1 MDGKFD
7 RTEMLIGKE
16 ASEKL
21 KNSSVIIFGIGGV
34 GSYVVE
40 ALVRGG
46 IGSLTLVDGDTVSES
61 NINRQLVAT
70 EKTVGMPKVEVAKAH
85 CLEVNSSCM
94 VEALNVVYTPDNS
107 SEFDLG
113 KYDYVVDAIDS
124 VKSKVELIVKADEAG
139 VPVIS
144 SMGAGN
150 KLDPTAFRVTDI
162 YKTQTDPLAKVMR
175 HELRA
180 AGINKLKVV
189 YSEEIPVPVKNPDG
203 TRAPGSVSFV
213 PSACGLV
220 IASEVIKDLIK

>member
-1 MDGKFD
+1 MSVFE
-7 RTEMLIGKE
+7 R
-16 ASEKL
+16 SELLLGSDAMKKL
-21 KNSSVIIFGIGGV
+21 NTSRVAVFGVGGV
-34 GSYVVE
+34 GSYTVE
-40 ALVRGG
+40 ALGRCG
-46 IGSLTLVDGDTVSES
+46 IGHLSLFDGDCVSET

-70 EKTVGMPKVEVAKAH
+70 LKTVGMPKVEVAKAH
-85 CLEVNSSCM
+85 CLEVNSSCT

-189 YSEEIPVPVKNPDG
+189 YSEEIPVSVKNPDG
-203 TRAPGSVSFV
+203 TREPGSISFV